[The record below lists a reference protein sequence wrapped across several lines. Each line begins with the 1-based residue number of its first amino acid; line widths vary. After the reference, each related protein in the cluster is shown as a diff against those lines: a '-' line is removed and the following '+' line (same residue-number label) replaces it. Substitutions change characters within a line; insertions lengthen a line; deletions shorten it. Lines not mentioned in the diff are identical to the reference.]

1 MGLEWKLTFSSPV
14 ATVERV
20 SQICWHT
27 ECSTL
32 TKTSFRILNSLTTIS
47 SSPLSLFVVMLP
59 KAHLMSCSRM
69 SDSRQAITPSWLS
82 GSLRPF
88 LYSSSVYSCHLFL
101 ISSYIMS
108 VLFLSFILPIFAWNV
123 PLISLVFLKRSLV
136 ISITLFFSISL
147 QYFLKKAFLSLLIS
161 PEFSGTLHSVG
172 ISFLFSFAFYFS
184 SFLSSL

>member
-1 MGLEWKLTFSSPV
+1 MKTDLFQTCGHCWLF
-14 ATVERV
+14 
-20 SQICWHT
+20 QICWHI
-27 ECSTL
+27 EYSTL
-32 TKTSFRILNSLTTIS
+32 TASSFRIWNSSFGI
-47 SSPLSLFVVMLP
+47 PLPPLALFIVFLS
-59 KAHLMSCSRM
+59 KAHLISYSRR
-69 SDSRQAITPSWLS
+69 SDSRWVIPTSWLFR
-82 GSLRPF
+82 SLRPF

-172 ISFLFSFAFYFS
+172 ISFLFSFAFYVS